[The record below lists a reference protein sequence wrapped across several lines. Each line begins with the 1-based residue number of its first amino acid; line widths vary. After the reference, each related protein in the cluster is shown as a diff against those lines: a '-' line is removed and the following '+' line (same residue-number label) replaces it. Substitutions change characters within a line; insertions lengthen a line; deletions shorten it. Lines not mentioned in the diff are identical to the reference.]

1 MSKIRYIAIMAMV
14 IIFATTAIFVGC
26 KKEENQVVNKVEKVQ
41 KTMDGEDIFED
52 MEYWQLDEISK
63 GISEFHD
70 YTIKRTLV
78 QQLSAELNGENYTID
93 MDNVFN
99 FMQAE
104 ISNFS
109 FGEISGSELELSYNP
124 DWNYEM
130 DINTF
135 CNEYLS
141 SIGMENIVE
150 EKFNL
155 PIIQE
160 SIELINGMLSGA
172 MTQSSL
178 ESFDNTYHAN
188 VDGYLQQ
195 LNQDGRITKAD
206 YFCLRVYSD
215 VLFGSSTLWIGHIV
229 NQYAE
234 EIGVDFNPDDYIPE
248 ERYEK
253 GFLQNAWNKV
263 SAKAQEVWNKV
274 EPYAKADATGAVI
287 GAAAGAA
294 SGAVIGAAT
303 GALAGGVGALPGAV
317 AGAAEEAVR
326 GAISGGVASSL
337 TVAILK

>member
-1 MSKIRYIAIMAMV
+1 MATV

-70 YTIKRTLV
+70 YTIKHTLV

-263 SAKAQEVWNKV
+263 SSTAKEVWDKAK
-274 EPYAKADATGAVI
+274 PYAAAD
-287 GAAAGAA
+287 AAGALE
-294 SGAVIGAAT
+294 GAIE
-303 GALAGGVGALPGAV
+303 
-317 AGAAEEAVR
+317 GAAEGLIIGLITGGESVPATVVACAAAEAVV
-326 GAISGGVASSL
+326 GGVKSSIA
-337 TVAILK
+337 VAKK